1 MTALTEKPGR
11 VTGDQS
17 GRLMGRL
24 RAMTITVVV
33 LAVAV
38 LGLGAWLIYDTVTGS
53 DTAVSGEIE
62 TLLDDYVAA
71 WNDYDSE
78 AFLALVTDDYTFDG
92 ASGPTTA
99 EQTAVAISNN
109 EFTDVNVE
117 EVGDPIMF
125 GDGPNYFVARANRIT
140 SSQTNMDGISL
151 FTIVQQGDVYKIF
164 SHVFVGS
171 LE

>member
-17 GRLMGRL
+17 GRLQGRL

-38 LGLGAWLIYDTVTGS
+38 LGLGAWLIYDMVAGS

-62 TLLDDYVAA
+62 TLLDDYRAA

-78 AFLALVTDDYTFDG
+78 AFLALVTDDYTFEFAGDVT
-92 ASGPTTA
+92 PA
-99 EQTAVAISNN
+99 EQQAVAIANS
-109 EFTDVNVE
+109 EFVNGHVE
-117 EVGDPIMF
+117 KVGESIMY
-125 GDGPNYFVARANRIT
+125 GDGPNYFVAQANRTT
-140 SSQTNMDGISL
+140 SSQIDMDGISL
-151 FTIVQQGDVYKIF
+151 FTIVQNGDVYKIQ